1 MSRLSVNNFCTY
13 CLNFRWNLS
22 YQNYSTKI
30 KVQYLAWSTHNNNNF
45 IDIVLI
51 SFAQGAFQSYKRFPI
66 LSKVFLL
73 GLPKG
78 SPRLKMPFI
87 IFSAF
92 SHKLPHS
99 LKCMRALLSLRMH
112 MIREHA
118 QTHMVKK
125 RWIYIKRCPRKEA

>member
-1 MSRLSVNNFCTY
+1 MLE
-13 CLNFRWNLS
+13 LRWNLP

-30 KVQYLAWSTHNNNNF
+30 KVQYLAWSTHNYNNNNF
-45 IDIVLI
+45 IYIALI

-99 LKCMRALLSLRMH
+99 LKCMCALLSLRMCI
-112 MIREHA
+112 IREHA